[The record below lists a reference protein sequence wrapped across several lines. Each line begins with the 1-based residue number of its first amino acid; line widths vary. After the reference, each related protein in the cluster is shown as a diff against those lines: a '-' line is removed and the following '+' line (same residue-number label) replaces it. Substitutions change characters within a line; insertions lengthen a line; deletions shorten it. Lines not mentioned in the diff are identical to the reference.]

1 MATDDEDRMWA
12 DRGVGEEVSSG
23 IWDGDEDEA
32 RLERRIW
39 LDRLY
44 DRYAPLLTD
53 RQRDVYEMLHFADLA
68 PTEAAQALGVTRQAV
83 HILYRRVTERLETI
97 EGRVRAVETIARLE
111 ERIRELEG
119 SA

>member
-12 DRGVGEEVSSG
+12 DRDVDEEELPG
-23 IWDGDEDEA
+23 LWDGDEDEA
-32 RLERRIW
+32 RLERRVW

-44 DRYAPLLTD
+44 DRYAALLTD

-68 PTEAAQALGVTRQAV
+68 PAEAAQALGVTRQAV
-83 HILYRRVTERLETI
+83 HILYRRVAERLETI
-97 EGRVRAVETIARLE
+97 EDRVHAVETIARLE
-111 ERIRELEG
+111 DRIRELGG